1 MMGKYLDGVKRVTLL
16 LLIISLVVMT
26 VNISFRTLEIP
37 KTFETF
43 TAIVITYYFTK
54 RENEKDG

>member
-1 MMGKYLDGVKRVTLL
+1 MSKYLDGVKRVTLL
-16 LLIISLVVMT
+16 LLIVSLVFMT
-26 VNISFRTLEIP
+26 INISFRTLEIP

-54 RENEKDG
+54 KENKNE